1 MLFHAFR
8 VVYAVKELDSH
19 AKHGQSFKKRFGS
32 MTEHFCAKDLPSGFV
47 QVSESFF
54 NHGSSWRNEGW
65 NSLYGHFS
73 QKSAPEHA
81 STSARARVR
90 PSTRFILQYR
100 TRSGRMPLKKSVFD
114 GKGAFTPDT
123 NEALRANDLHVKSMQ
138 RRDRKSC
145 GAIRVNEAARMAWIT
160 RRELSVWRASW
171 KIRTLANICT
181 ALTNQKLALAV
192 TN

>member
-1 MLFHAFR
+1 MLQSWKQLSNTSPL
-8 VVYAVKELDSH
+8 KEEYMHSELFTLLKSWILMLSM
-19 AKHGQSFKKRFGS
+19 AKVSKNDLEVWRSISVPKIFLPGS
-32 MTEHFCAKDLPSGFV
+32 YKFLKVF
-47 QVSESFF
+47 FF

-90 PSTRFILQYR
+90 PSTRFIRQYR

-138 RRDRKSC
+138 RHDRKSC
-145 GAIRVNEAARMAWIT
+145 GAIRVNYAARIEHLT
-160 RRELSVWRASW
+160 R
-171 KIRTLANICT
+171 K
-181 ALTNQKLALAV
+181 
-192 TN
+192 